1 MKGKG
6 EICIQ
11 VTDENSLVQIE
22 ITDSG
27 KGIPKNILKD
37 IFKPGV
43 TTKQRGWGLGLSLS
57 KRIIEDYHGGKIYAR
72 NSKESQ
78 GAQFII
84 LLEKV

>member
-1 MKGKG
+1 M
-6 EICIQ
+6 
-11 VTDENSLVQIE
+11 
-22 ITDSG
+22 
-27 KGIPKNILKD
+27 
-37 IFKPGV
+37 

-72 NSKESQ
+72 NAKEGQ